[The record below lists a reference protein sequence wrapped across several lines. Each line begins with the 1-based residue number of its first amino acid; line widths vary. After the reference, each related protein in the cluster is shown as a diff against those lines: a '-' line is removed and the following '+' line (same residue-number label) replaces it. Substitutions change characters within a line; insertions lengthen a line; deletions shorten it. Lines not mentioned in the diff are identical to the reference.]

1 MIPTVMCIDDDTM
14 TLMLNK
20 LMLRKNNFCDDVV
33 SAENGKIAIEYFEE
47 QMTRAEGDRKFP
59 ELVFLDLNMPE
70 MNGWEFLDCFLQD
83 FKEVIP
89 ELKIIVLS
97 STVDPEDQKRARKHP
112 LVMEFVTKPLSLG
125 RLDILKKQPAL
136 SPYF

>member
-1 MIPTVMCIDDDTM
+1 MCIDDDTM